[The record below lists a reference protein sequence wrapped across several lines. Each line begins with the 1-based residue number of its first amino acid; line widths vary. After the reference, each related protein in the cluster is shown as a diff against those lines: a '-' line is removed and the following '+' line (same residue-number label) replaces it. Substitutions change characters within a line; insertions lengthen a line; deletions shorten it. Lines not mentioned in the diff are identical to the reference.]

1 MKVLKWLG
9 RIFLNILPHVNIALA
24 VTLLTLFVTD
34 RYNRAMAFINN
45 DITKWM
51 LCVFCVTVLIEAIAL
66 ATTRRKA
73 AMRRNAQLDAKQHQE
88 EKQ

>member
-1 MKVLKWLG
+1 MKLLKKLG
-9 RIFLNILPHVNIALA
+9 RFFLNILPHVNIALA
-24 VTLLTLFVTD
+24 ITLLTLFVTD
-34 RYNRAMAFINN
+34 RFNRAMAFINN

-73 AMRRNAQLDAKQHQE
+73 AMQRNAQMDANQQQE
-88 EKQ
+88 EK